1 MKIPKLYKGKY
12 LMSDYYKQTDCC
24 TLYGHSAYPER
35 MYITALCRDYKEVE
49 GIALNWDGSDKFD
62 RVIVLPKDGGRP
74 FMFVVDVLDIMM
86 ETAELASLGQTWHCA
101 LKS

>member
-1 MKIPKLYKGKY
+1 MY
-12 LMSDYYKQTDCC
+12 LK
-24 TLYGHSAYPER
+24 
-35 MYITALCRDYKEVE
+35 ALCRDHEPIE
-49 GIALNWDGSDKFD
+49 GIALNWDCHDKFD

-86 ETAELASLGQTWHCA
+86 ETAELASLGQTWHCT